1 MLSYSKCIEKRKE
14 ASDKECR
21 IMMASKV
28 CREMVNKRDLQV
40 DEDIRMQVSN
50 EFRPVEFGSIILWTF
65 LFFYFSIRDFFFFF
79 FNVC

>member
-1 MLSYSKCIEKRKE
+1 
-14 ASDKECR
+14 
-21 IMMASKV
+21 MMASKV